1 MTSVAEEPDLFNDVE
16 IMEVGDFNHEGGE
29 NLIAVELLSDDED
42 ERSSLST
49 IPLSESSP
57 TAGALRS
64 RTNSVLSGDDGPH
77 ELGDKNNTLRLHSHG
92 FLADHEYLHIVG
104 SENSSEQLSLDVHRD
119 SERFSISYDMDIR
132 TQDLFD
138 KDDINN
144 GNSDNQDHN
153 DSHCEEERTDAEP
166 PNDVADSNDDVMA
179 ICDLT
184 EDDYAFARNE
194 IVPGDSGELSEAD
207 EAEFVVQS
215 LLENV
220 SPPSKKSDCS
230 AAATSNDDH
239 AYATSFDN
247 SPECS
252 PAPGRIRATTLDD
265 LLSLG
270 EQFQHVFAQFLNV
283 NGDDPHTSVR
293 EPDKMTRFSR
303 MLRNVS
309 SQIQKVKSLDV
320 TDNLRATQPSKRLT
334 ESGMQTV
341 ESSWNVNAAS
351 ERDEARDRRLNEKC
365 KRKYLGT
372 SNGGETSSSSSGS
385 NSENSDSSSSESE
398 DINQIMSDFGSRRR
412 LRNGA
417 KSMTEKKAPGQDGSS
432 GRVNERIYSSSD
444 EELDST
450 ANEERA
456 DGEDGLL
463 DGVFSGVDDIMLDV
477 HDILPA
483 AEGVVQDFLEKEEV
497 RKNREQK
504 SESDSRQQQP
514 KANEATTE
522 TRSARK
528 SKKLSEMT
536 ESELEEYYE
545 EQQDKEIERLC
556 NISNLSNPRNSASA
570 ATVTANPSAA
580 KATSVQQKKEK
591 KKAGNTMEDFL
602 NDNDHNNT
610 AIAAGEV
617 DDANVEGRESPQKNI
632 TEEEFLRDHNEN
644 MKHQLLNQ
652 LSSSSD
658 ASSESDTDVEEEE
671 AEESAGDSDGDSA
684 DSVVL
689 DQFLKSLNRHEDRV
703 GKRKRL
709 KTNSQSQSNENE
721 PASDGSTQTGA
732 DGGNS
737 AETLDK
743 SLAKNEPTSDAT
755 RSQPIPDG
763 ALPRSKPDAKFAD
776 PKDKAL
782 FSNELFE
789 DVDDL
794 LREEAGQQADEPQKK
809 RTRKAATEYVPRRRK
824 RRDSQTS
831 DQGSDRGDDD
841 SDVELLDDTQ
851 PRANNRRKGEPP
863 RDDPFD
869 FSDMLAAQGS
879 KSAASVRANES
890 PSSVLS
896 TSDPKSTVTTP
907 TSASTEHATKRKS
920 SKDDDCIS
928 LSSDSD
934 DESQLVPES
943 AKASP
948 DSSRR
953 KIRAMLSNDEL
964 AEETKKAQK
973 EEEDRLA
980 RLKKKNEMLKRFL
993 ETYNPGLEESDLVL
1007 DYDAKQ
1013 KKAICVHPDIV
1024 ALLKPHQIEGIR
1036 FMYDNTYGAVDSVAE
1051 NAGSGCILAH
1061 CMGLGKTLQII
1072 ALLHTVMR
1080 YPQLRTRRILVICPK
1095 STVLNW
1101 KEEIHRWQ
1109 DKVKDGAR
1117 LKVFCF
1123 PDVSPQITK
1132 VNVLRDWHS
1141 LPHTRCGVMLIGY
1154 EAFRALINNER
1165 RKRPVGSSLKKV
1177 EYIQKQVKELL
1188 INPGADLVICDEG
1201 HQIKNKRS
1209 AISEAVSKI
1218 KTRRRIVLTGTPI
1231 QNNLKEYYCMVNF
1244 IKPSFLGSDKEFSN
1258 LYANPIKNG
1267 QHKDSDQR
1275 AIKIMKQRSYVLHNK
1290 LCKFVQRKEA
1300 AVLKDFLPEK
1310 YEYVLFVPLTPVQ
1323 ERMYEVFLQ
1332 MNEYT
1337 SNNENPGEPAKAKKF
1352 KLIADYTS
1360 LRKIWTHPKVLE
1372 KAWESAIQEKN
1383 RKDAARKTAS
1393 PDTDEESPDDRNDIK
1408 TGTLSVM
1415 NDWWRVYL
1423 GEADLESL
1431 VPSNKLWIMF
1441 EILKQCNDRGE
1452 KCLIFSAFVA
1462 VLNVVEHFMAKINDQ
1477 KTHDLP
1483 HADAFGY
1490 SAFKGPWEAGKDYYR
1505 LDGKTNKSIRH
1516 DLIRSFN
1523 DPRNT
1528 RVKCFLISAKAGG
1541 QGINLTAA
1549 NRVIILDTS
1558 WNPSNDQQNIFRIF
1572 RLGQKRKCYVYRL
1585 LAMGTMEEKVYSRS
1599 VTKQALS
1606 FRVVDEQQVD
1616 RHYRYDELA
1625 ELYNLTKVADMTR
1638 ETPIRPADD
1647 LLASLLHNFS
1657 NKIFKYHEHDS
1668 LLENKP
1674 EQDLSEEE
1682 KKEAWAAYEREIQ
1695 NNEKPAYPSQFGMMP
1710 GSGMYGFGLS
1720 SLYPNMG
1727 LPGMPMGGGDMY
1739 RSDFSYNSALN
1750 RPLYP
1755 FSQQFPMLN
1764 DPGYASLL
1772 SKFYGPYTMPGSGG
1786 MMDFAMPSH
1795 ASLPNGQPMSPSIGG
1810 SGGSSTKSYD
1820 PTSALS
1826 QFYNMYNAS
1835 SSSSVGLPPPPIGS
1849 SLGATNGLP
1858 PPSSTST
1865 LASLAAQYGS
1875 PSGTSGSPGSSASSQ
1890 VLNALRQITDYQS
1903 AAQQQQS
1910 SSPMT
1915 PLSSASG
1922 LKISEVTSL
1931 ANQFRK
1937 SVGPSTSRPGST
1949 GSATAT
1955 LLNML
1960 NDHSGHLSALNSVG
1974 SGVSSPFS
1982 PRSAPLLPPTLDHPV
1997 RNYPSTP
2004 LPPSVSPANIATGPP
2019 TIPAAHEEQPAAR
2032 GASGKADNTVT
2043 LSNVGNLGAGGSA
2056 NAKSTTTN
2064 GPTNNGLPVIASVVS
2079 MAQQKQQ
2086 QEKNQNGKDS
2096 TDRSPF
2102 SFSELKKRATSKI
2115 LTTKTADS
2123 LSIPSRPRNDSQV
2136 TTVIPIDDEE
2146 PGDRSAPAQASSN
2159 KTTDAT
2165 RPMVRAKTLA
2175 NLQQPEKLLN
2185 KMANLPKPATP
2196 TPYGAG
2202 TSTIGSGKSSVFPS
2216 PATPP
2221 ASMLTSANRSISSGN
2236 IKYPP
2241 AIPNSA
2247 ARNSPKLIPP
2257 VSKPTASA
2265 ITVPSV
2271 PKMTTTTPGLV
2282 ASSKPVT
2289 MPSSPTP
2296 NSISSQTTRPTVG
2309 QQQKSM
2315 TNTVRPKPTAQI
2327 LTSQSNAK
2335 RTSSPAPTMKPA
2347 AMPPLVGF
2355 KSIGQG
2361 TTVQTPALKQTP
2373 TAISSVTGITTQL
2386 VSATRKPATI
2396 VTSASNASKPAPIA
2410 SVNLGATQQTKQP
2423 LPKPQ
2428 PSAVKPP
2435 SNPVGLMNI
2444 KTPAKPLLLNSA
2456 TRASPTMAMK
2466 PSSVQNSASNVIKSA
2481 SETRPMQQTVTISSQ
2496 QTAGV
2501 TGSSNSIKKV
2511 VTQPNSPTSIV
2522 TSAKN
2527 TNIGMR
2533 QNVGGTVTQKI
2544 SGVNVSSVAS
2554 GLVLKGPAKTL
2565 VTPVSRPGVTTVV
2578 AKPTN
2583 TLLRQSQTGSPKT
2596 TVPTLANRAS
2606 PVPTIVQRQTVNA
2619 AIKPTVAMTTGAG
2632 GGGVA
2637 VRGAPVV
2644 QPTPTVVSSSI
2655 KTKAI
2660 TQQPQSTSNVVSVVA
2675 NAVPTT
2681 ASTTSTPAGRTVSYS
2696 FNDASKEYTITKAT
2710 AAPTIRQIQPNSKS
2724 HVMYKKVTSG
2734 GIISTLSTST
2744 SSPTAVGPVKSSPSL
2759 VPPQAA
2765 NASTITNTAA
2775 SAMPMRNLQPGAVNT
2790 NVIIRKRKSDVALLD
2805 NLKARNS
2812 SLSISEIRSGD
2823 AAGGGSVQLAK
2834 RTKLNESAASTAAT
2848 ILGGHR
2854 LGANIMVSQKT
2865 LPTKTALGNVSY
2877 DVVELE

>member
-1 MTSVAEEPDLFNDVE
+1 
-16 IMEVGDFNHEGGE
+16 MEVGDFNHEEGE
-29 NLIAVELLSDDED
+29 NLIAVELLSDDDD

-49 IPLSESSP
+49 IPLSEPSP
-57 TAGALRS
+57 TARTLRS
-64 RTNSVLSGDDGPH
+64 RTNSVLSGDDPH
-77 ELGDKNNTLRLHSHG
+77 ELGDKNNTLRLHNHG
-92 FLADHEYLHIVG
+92 FLSDHEYLHIVG
-104 SENSSEQLSLDVHRD
+104 SENSSEKLSLDVHRD

-138 KDDINN
+138 KDDINK
-144 GNSDNQDHN
+144 GNSGNQDHN
-153 DSHCEEERTDAEP
+153 DRHCEEERAEDKPPSDA
-166 PNDVADSNDDVMA
+166 VDSNDDVMA

-194 IVPGDSGELSEAD
+194 TVPADSDELSETD
-207 EAEFVVQS
+207 EAECVVQS

-220 SPPSKKSDCS
+220 STPSKKSDS
-230 AAATSNDDH
+230 STSSIPNDDH

-252 PAPGRIRATTLDD
+252 PMQGRIRATTLDD

-270 EQFQHVFAQFLNV
+270 EQFQHVFAQFLNL
-283 NGDDPHTSVR
+283 NGGDPHSSVR
-293 EPDKMTRFSR
+293 EPDKINRFTR
-303 MLRNVS
+303 MIRNVS

-320 TDNLRATQPSKRLT
+320 ADTLSATQPAKRLT

-341 ESSWNVNAAS
+341 ESSWSVKAAS
-351 ERDEARDRRLNEKC
+351 EREDARDRRLNEKC

-372 SNGGETSSSSSGS
+372 ANGSETSSSSSDS
-385 NSENSDSSSSESE
+385 DSENSDSSSTESE
-398 DINQIMSDFGSRRR
+398 DINQIMNDFGSRRR
-412 LRNGA
+412 LLNGS
-417 KSMTEKKAPGQDGSS
+417 KSTAEKKAPGQDGLS
-432 GRVNERIYSSSD
+432 GRVNDHIYSSSD

-483 AEGVVQDFLEKEEV
+483 AEGGFQDFLEKEEA
-497 RKNREQK
+497 RKNQEQK
-504 SESDSRQQQP
+504 TDTDSQLQS
-514 KANEATTE
+514 KADSTEANGATTE
-522 TRSARK
+522 TRPARK
-528 SKKLSEMT
+528 NKKLTEMT

-556 NISNLSNPRNSASA
+556 NISNLNIPRNTSST
-570 ATVTANPSAA
+570 ATVTANASAA

-591 KKAGNTMEDFL
+591 KKAGNTMEEFL
-602 NDNDHNNT
+602 NDNDENH
-610 AIAAGEV
+610 ALIPAGDV
-617 DDANVEGRESPQKNI
+617 DDANVESRESPKKNM
-632 TEEEFLRDHNEN
+632 TEEEFLRDHNES

-658 ASSESDTDVEEEE
+658 TGSESDTELDEED
-671 AEESAGDSDGDSA
+671 SGDTDKQNGDSEGDSA

-703 GKRKRL
+703 SKRKRL

-721 PASDGSTQTGA
+721 AATDGSTQAGA
-732 DGGNS
+732 GVD
-737 AETLDK
+737 ADK
-743 SLAKNEPTSDAT
+743 SGSLVENEPTSDAT
-755 RSQPIPDG
+755 LSQTIPES
-763 ALPRSKPDAKFAD
+763 ALPKSKPDKFAD

-794 LREEAGQQADEPQKK
+794 LREETGQQGDEPQKK
-809 RTRKAATEYVPRRRK
+809 RTRKVATEYVPRRRK
-824 RRDSQTS
+824 PREQQTS
-831 DQGSDRGDDD
+831 DQESDRGDDD
-841 SDVELLDDTQ
+841 SDVELLDEAQ
-851 PRANNRRKGEPP
+851 ARANSRRKGEPP

-869 FSDMLAAQGS
+869 FSDMLAGQAS
-879 KSAASVRANES
+879 KAAANVRANES

-896 TSDPKSTVTTP
+896 TSDPKPVVTTP
-907 TSASTEHATKRKS
+907 ASSLSTENASKRKS

-943 AKASP
+943 AKVSP

-980 RLKKKNEMLKRFL
+980 RLKKKNEMLKHFL
-993 ETYNPGLEESDLVL
+993 KTYEPGLEESDLVL

-1109 DKVKDGAR
+1109 DKVKDGTR

-1337 SNNENPGEPAKAKKF
+1337 SNNEHPGEPAKAKKF

-1393 PDTDEESPDDRNDIK
+1393 LDTDEESPDDRNDIK

-1415 NDWWRVYL
+1415 NDWWREYL

-1477 KTHDLP
+1477 THDLP

-1647 LLASLLHNFS
+1647 LLASLLHNFP

-1755 FSQQFPMLN
+1755 FSQQFSMLN
-1764 DPGYASLL
+1764 DPTYASLL
-1772 SKFYGPYTMPGSGG
+1772 SKFYGSYTMPGSGG
-1786 MMDFAMPSH
+1786 MLDFGMPPH
-1795 ASLPNGQPMSPSIGG
+1795 AALTNGQPMPPSIGG
-1810 SGGSSTKSYD
+1810 TAGASKSYD
-1820 PTSALS
+1820 ATSALS

-1835 SSSSVGLPPPPIGS
+1835 SSSSLGLPPPIGS
-1849 SLGATNGLP
+1849 SLGGSNGLP

-1890 VLNALRQITDYQS
+1890 VLNALRQITDYQT
-1903 AAQQQQS
+1903 AAQQQQTASSPITSLS
-1910 SSPMT
+1910 SS
-1915 PLSSASG
+1915 SG

-1960 NDHSGHLSALNSVG
+1960 NDHTGHLSALNSVG

-2004 LPPSVSPANIATGPP
+2004 LPPPASPVNTAAGQP
-2019 TIPAAHEEQPAAR
+2019 TIAAAHEEQGTARAAS
-2032 GASGKADNTVT
+2032 ASGKADSAVTV
-2043 LSNVGNLGAGGSA
+2043 SNAGNLGAGGGG
-2056 NAKSTTTN
+2056 NAKGTTTSN
-2064 GPTNNGLPVIASVVS
+2064 GPTNNGVPVISSVVS

-2086 QEKNQNGKDS
+2086 QEKSQNRKDS
-2096 TDRSPF
+2096 SDRSPLNF
-2102 SFSELKKRATSKI
+2102 NEAKKKPTGKS
-2115 LTTKTADS
+2115 LTTKSSDS
-2123 LSIPSRPRNDSQV
+2123 LTIPTHLRNDSQV

-2146 PGDRSAPAQASSN
+2146 PADRSVPPQAGGN
-2159 KTTDAT
+2159 KNTDPI
-2165 RPMVRAKTLA
+2165 RPMVRGKTLA

-2185 KMANLPKPATP
+2185 KMANLPKPATTTP
-2196 TPYGAG
+2196 TPIPYGTG
-2202 TSTIGSGKSSVFPS
+2202 TSAIGGGKSIVFPS
-2216 PATPP
+2216 PPTPSP
-2221 ASMLTSANRSISSGN
+2221 PMVASAIRSSSSGN
-2236 IKYPP
+2236 LKYPP
-2241 AIPNSA
+2241 AVPNTA
-2247 ARNSPKLIPP
+2247 ARSSPKLIPP
-2257 VSKPTASA
+2257 VSKATTPPISM
-2265 ITVPSV
+2265 PSV
-2271 PKMTTTTPGLV
+2271 SRVTTTPVLT
-2282 ASSKPVT
+2282 ATSKPVT
-2289 MPSSPTP
+2289 VTMPLTTTPSSTP
-2296 NSISSQTTRPTVG
+2296 SQTNRPPVG
-2309 QQQKSM
+2309 QQQKSIP
-2315 TNTVRPKPTAQI
+2315 NAVRAKPSAQI
-2327 LTSQSNAK
+2327 LTTQPNAK
-2335 RTSSPAPTMKPA
+2335 TIPSPAPTMKPT
-2347 AMPPLVGF
+2347 AMPPLLGF
-2355 KSIGQG
+2355 KAIGQG
-2361 TTVQTPALKQTP
+2361 TVQTPAQKQTP
-2373 TAISSVTGITTQL
+2373 AATSSLTGTTTQIL
-2386 VSATRKPATI
+2386 SATRKPATI
-2396 VTSASNASKPAPIA
+2396 ITSTSNASKSAPI
-2410 SVNLGATQQTKQP
+2410 VNVPLGATQQTKQP
-2423 LPKPQ
+2423 LLKPQ
-2428 PSAVKPP
+2428 PSAKPP
-2435 SNPVGLMNI
+2435 SNPVALMNT
-2444 KTPAKPLLLNSA
+2444 KAPPKPLLVNPTS
-2456 TRASPTMAMK
+2456 RASPTMVIK
-2466 PSSVQNSASNVIKSA
+2466 QSPVQSSTSNVIKSA
-2481 SETRPMQQTVTISSQ
+2481 SEPRPMPQTVTISSQ

-2501 TGSSNSIKKV
+2501 MGSSSAMKKV
-2511 VTQPNSPTSIV
+2511 VTQSNSPASIIA
-2522 TSAKN
+2522 SAKN
-2527 TNIGMR
+2527 TNVGMR

-2544 SGVNVSSVAS
+2544 VNVSSAS

-2565 VTPVSRPGVTTVV
+2565 TAPASRPGVTTVV
-2578 AKPTN
+2578 PKPTS
-2583 TLLRQSQTGSPKT
+2583 TLLRQAQTGSPKT
-2596 TVPTLANRAS
+2596 VPTLTNRAS
-2606 PVPTIVQRQTVNA
+2606 PIPSIVQRQAVNT
-2619 AIKPTVAMTTGAG
+2619 AIKPSVAMTIG
-2632 GGGVA
+2632 GGGTA
-2637 VRGAPVV
+2637 RGALGTAS
-2644 QPTPTVVSSSI
+2644 TPTVVTSSI
-2655 KTKAI
+2655 KSKPIA
-2660 TQQPQSTSNVVSVVA
+2660 QQSLGSSNVVSVVA
-2675 NAVPTT
+2675 SAVPATV
-2681 ASTTSTPAGRTVSYS
+2681 STTSTTPAATGRTVSYS
-2696 FNDASKEYTITKAT
+2696 FTDASKEYTITKAT
-2710 AAPTIRQIQPNSKS
+2710 AAPTIRQIQSNSRPHILFKRTGNT
-2724 HVMYKKVTSG
+2724 VATSG
-2734 GIISTLSTST
+2734 GSISTLSTTT
-2744 SSPTAVGPVKSSPSL
+2744 SSPTIVGPVKSSPSL
-2759 VPPQAA
+2759 VPPQSA
-2765 NASTITNTAA
+2765 NESTIVNTA
-2775 SAMPMRNLQPGAVNT
+2775 SAMPMRNLQPGAVSTN

-2812 SLSISEIRSGD
+2812 SLSISEIRSSD

-2834 RTKLNESAASTAAT
+2834 RTKLNESAAAAAAT

-2854 LGANIMVSQKT
+2854 LGANIMVTQKT
-2865 LPTKTALGNVSY
+2865 IPTKTALGNVSY

>member
-1 MTSVAEEPDLFNDVE
+1 
-16 IMEVGDFNHEGGE
+16 MEVGDFSHEGGE
-29 NLIAVELLSDDED
+29 NLIAVELLSDDDD

-49 IPLSESSP
+49 IPLSEPSP
-57 TAGALRS
+57 TAGTLRS

-104 SENSSEQLSLDVHRD
+104 SENSSEQLALDVHRD

-144 GNSDNQDHN
+144 GNSDNQDRD
-153 DSHCEEERTDAEP
+153 DSHCKEELVEAIPYDE
-166 PNDVADSNDDVMA
+166 VDSKDEVMA

-194 IVPGDSGELSEAD
+194 IIPADSDELSEAD

-220 SPPSKKSDCS
+220 SPPSKKRDCN
-230 AAATSNDDH
+230 ATMIPNDDH
-239 AYATSFDN
+239 AYATSFDH

-252 PAPGRIRATTLDD
+252 PGRAGIRATTLDD

-270 EQFQHVFAQFLNV
+270 EQFHHVFAQFLNV
-283 NGDDPHTSVR
+283 NGGDPHSSLH
-293 EPDKMTRFSR
+293 EQNKMTRFTR

-309 SQIQKVKSLDV
+309 SQLQKVKSLDV
-320 TDNLRATQPSKRLT
+320 ADNLTANQPSKRLT

-341 ESSWNVNAAS
+341 ESSWSAKAAL
-351 ERDEARDRRLNEKC
+351 ERDEARERRLNEKC

-372 SNGGETSSSSSGS
+372 PNGGETSSSSSGS
-385 NSENSDSSSSESE
+385 NSDNSDSSSSESE
-398 DINQIMSDFGSRRR
+398 DINQMMSDFGSRRR

-417 KSMTEKKAPGQDGSS
+417 KSMAEKKAPGQDGSS
-432 GRVNERIYSSSD
+432 GRVNDRIYSSSD

-497 RKNREQK
+497 RKNQEQE
-504 SESDSRQQQP
+504 SGSDSQLKH
-514 KANEATTE
+514 KANTAEANGAIAE

-528 SKKLSEMT
+528 NKKLTEMT

-556 NISNLSNPRNSASA
+556 NISNLNIPRNSATTA
-570 ATVTANPSAA
+570 IITANASTA
-580 KATSVQQKKEK
+580 KATAVQQQQQRK
-591 KKAGNTMEDFL
+591 KKAGNTMEEFL
-602 NDNDHNNT
+602 NDNDDNHA
-610 AIAAGEV
+610 AIPAGDV
-617 DDANVEGRESPQKNI
+617 DEANVKSRESPEKSI
-632 TEEEFLRDHNEN
+632 TEEEFLRDHNES

-658 ASSESDTDVEEEE
+658 ASSESDMDLEEVESGDTDKQN
-671 AEESAGDSDGDSA
+671 GDSDGDSA

-689 DQFLKSLNRHEDRV
+689 DQFLKSLNRHEDRAS
-703 GKRKRL
+703 KRKRL
-709 KTNSQSQSNENE
+709 KTCSQSQSNENE
-721 PASDGSTQTGA
+721 VANDGTTQTGA
-732 DGGNS
+732 DVEES
-737 AETLDK
+737 V
-743 SLAKNEPTSDAT
+743 SLIENEPTSNT
-755 RSQPIPDG
+755 SRSQTIPDG
-763 ALPRSKPDAKFAD
+763 SQPRSKPDKFAD

-794 LREEAGQQADEPQKK
+794 LREEAGQPGNDAQKK
-809 RTRKAATEYVPRRRK
+809 RTRKAMAEYVPRMRK
-824 RRDSQTS
+824 PRELRTS
-831 DQGSDRGDDD
+831 DQGSDKGDDD
-841 SDVELLDDTQ
+841 SDVELLDDAQ
-851 PRANNRRKGEPP
+851 PRANSRRKGEPP
-863 RDDPFD
+863 KDDPFD
-869 FSDMLAAQGS
+869 FSDMLASQGS
-879 KSAASVRANES
+879 KGAVSAQANES
-890 PSSVLS
+890 PSSVRS
-896 TSDPKSTVTTP
+896 TTDPKPIVS
-907 TSASTEHATKRKS
+907 TSASSSISTESVSKRKS

-980 RLKKKNEMLKRFL
+980 RLKKKNETLKHFL
-993 ETYNPGLEESDLVL
+993 ESYNPGPQESDLVL

-1036 FMYDNTYGAVDSVAE
+1036 FMYDNTYGAVDSVTE
-1051 NAGSGCILAH
+1051 NVGSGCILAH

-1109 DKVKDGAR
+1109 DKVHDGSR

-1323 ERMYEVFLQ
+1323 EKMYEVFLQ

-1337 SNNENPGEPAKAKKF
+1337 SNNEHPGEPAKAKKF

-1415 NDWWRVYL
+1415 NDWWREYL

-1462 VLNVVEHFMAKINDQ
+1462 VLNVVEHFMAKINEQ
-1477 KTHDLP
+1477 QNHDLP

-1490 SAFKGPWEAGKDYYR
+1490 SAFKGPWVAGKDYYR

-1625 ELYNLTKVADMTR
+1625 ELYNLTKVADMMR

-1647 LLASLLHNFS
+1647 LLASLLHNFP

-1727 LPGMPMGGGDMY
+1727 LPGMPMGSGDMY

-1755 FSQQFPMLN
+1755 FSQQFSMLN
-1764 DPGYASLL
+1764 DPAYTSLF
-1772 SKFYGPYTMPGSGG
+1772 SKFYGSYTMPGSGG
-1786 MMDFAMPSH
+1786 MLDFGMPSH
-1795 ASLPNGQPMSPSIGG
+1795 ASLANGQPMSPSIGG
-1810 SGGSSTKSYD
+1810 SSGASKSYD
-1820 PTSALS
+1820 ATNALS

-1835 SSSSVGLPPPPIGS
+1835 SGSSLGLPPPIGS
-1849 SLGATNGLP
+1849 SLGGSNGLP
-1858 PPSSTST
+1858 PPSSTAT

-1875 PSGTSGSPGSSASSQ
+1875 PSGTSGSSGTSASSQ

-1903 AAQQQQS
+1903 AAQQHQQS
-1910 SSPMT
+1910 SSPIT
-1915 PLSSASG
+1915 SLSSTSG

-1931 ANQFRK
+1931 ANQYRK

-1960 NDHSGHLSALNSVG
+1960 NDHTGHLPALNAVG

-2004 LPPSVSPANIATGPP
+2004 LPPPASPGNVATGPP
-2019 TIPAAHEEQPAAR
+2019 TITTTHEEQPTAR
-2032 GASGKADNTVT
+2032 SANASGKADNAITV
-2043 LSNVGNLGAGGSA
+2043 SNVGSLVAGGSV

-2079 MAQQKQQ
+2079 MALQQQQ
-2086 QEKNQNGKDS
+2086 QEKNQNVKDS
-2096 TDRSPF
+2096 TDRSTF
-2102 SFSELKKRATSKI
+2102 SFNELKKKPTGKSLTMKTS
-2115 LTTKTADS
+2115 DP
-2123 LSIPSRPRNDSQV
+2123 LSIPTRPRTNSQV

-2146 PGDRSAPAQASSN
+2146 PVDRSATMQASSN
-2159 KTTDAT
+2159 KNADAI
-2165 RPMVRAKTLA
+2165 RPIVRAKTIA
-2175 NLQQPEKLLN
+2175 NLQQPEKVSN
-2185 KMANLPKPATP
+2185 KMANLPKPATS
-2196 TPYGAG
+2196 TQYVTGN
-2202 TSTIGSGKSSVFPS
+2202 STIGGGKSSVFPA
-2216 PATPP
+2216 PVTPS
-2221 ASMLTSANRSISSGN
+2221 ASIVTSAVRSSSSGN
-2236 IKYPP
+2236 LKYSP
-2241 AIPNSA
+2241 AVPSIA
-2247 ARNSPKLIPP
+2247 ARSSPKLIPP
-2257 VSKPTASA
+2257 VSKATAPPIS
-2265 ITVPSV
+2265 VPSV
-2271 PKMTTTTPGLV
+2271 SRTTTTPALV
-2282 ASSKPVT
+2282 ASSKPATLT
-2289 MPSSPTP
+2289 MPASAAPSITPTQS
-2296 NSISSQTTRPTVG
+2296 NRPPVG
-2309 QQQKSM
+2309 QQQKSL
-2315 TNTVRPKPTAQI
+2315 TNTIRPKSTAQT
-2327 LTSQSNAK
+2327 LTSQVNATT
-2335 RTSSPAPTMKPA
+2335 TSSPAPTIKPTT
-2347 AMPPLVGF
+2347 MPPLVGF
-2355 KSIGQG
+2355 KTTGQAKS
-2361 TTVQTPALKQTP
+2361 QTPAQKQT
-2373 TAISSVTGITTQL
+2373 AAASSSLTGSTTQI
-2386 VSATRKPATI
+2386 VSTMRKPATA
-2396 VTSASNASKPAPIA
+2396 VTANNNASKPAAI
-2410 SVNLGATQQTKQP
+2410 SVALGATQQTKQP

-2428 PSAVKPP
+2428 PNTKPP
-2435 SNPVGLMNI
+2435 SNPVTLMNI
-2444 KTPAKPLLLNSA
+2444 KGIQSPLLLNPTS
-2456 TRASPTMAMK
+2456 RASPTMLVK
-2466 PSSVQNSASNVIKSA
+2466 QSPVQNSASSVIKPV
-2481 SETRPMQQTVTISSQ
+2481 SENRPMPMVTISSQ
-2496 QTAGV
+2496 PAAGV
-2501 TGSSNSIKKV
+2501 AGSASVMKKV
-2511 VTQPNSPTSIV
+2511 VNQPNSPANIIT
-2522 TSAKN
+2522 TGKN
-2527 TNIGMR
+2527 TNVGMR
-2533 QNVGGTVTQKI
+2533 QIVGSTATQK
-2544 SGVNVSSVAS
+2544 SVPGVNVSSAS
-2554 GLVLKGPAKTL
+2554 GLVSKGPAKPL
-2565 VTPVSRPGVTTVV
+2565 ATPVSRPAVTTLVP
-2578 AKPTN
+2578 KQTS
-2583 TLLRQSQTGSPKT
+2583 TLLRQAQTGSPKT
-2596 TVPTLANRAS
+2596 VSTLPNRAS
-2606 PVPTIVQRQTVNA
+2606 PIPTPVQRQAVNT
-2619 AIKPTVAMTTGAG
+2619 AIKPPVAMTIGGAG
-2632 GGGVA
+2632 A
-2637 VRGAPVV
+2637 ARGALSVAS
-2644 QPTPTVVSSSI
+2644 TPTVVATPI
-2655 KTKAI
+2655 KTKPN
-2660 TQQPQSTSNVVSVVA
+2660 TLQTLGTSNVVSVVA
-2675 NAVPTT
+2675 SAVPTA
-2681 ASTTSTPAGRTVSYS
+2681 ASTTSTTAGAPTPGAAGRTLSFS

-2710 AAPTIRQIQPNSKS
+2710 AAPTIRQIQSNGRSQILFKRTAKP
-2724 HVMYKKVTSG
+2724 
-2734 GIISTLSTST
+2734 STLSTTT
-2744 SSPTAVGPVKSSPSL
+2744 SSPTVVNPVKSSPSV
-2759 VPPQAA
+2759 VPPQSV
-2765 NASTITNTAA
+2765 NESTIVNT
-2775 SAMPMRNLQPGAVNT
+2775 SSPMPMRNLQPGAVGTN

-2812 SLSISEIRSGD
+2812 SISISEIRPD
-2823 AAGGGSVQLAK
+2823 AGGGSLQLAK
-2834 RTKLNESAASTAAT
+2834 RTKPNESAAAAAAT

-2854 LGANIMVSQKT
+2854 LGANIMVTQKT
-2865 LPTKTALGNVSY
+2865 VPTKTTLGRFQA
-2877 DVVELE
+2877 DH